1 MKFLKITLILFFVFA
16 SALPLFAQE
25 ATTNYIIAAR
35 EYLSA
40 GKEMLAKRELDSAL
54 ILSPNN
60 PTANTMMGEY
70 YERQNKYTRAIL
82 YYDIAIAANP
92 SNPELYIERARMH
105 RQLNN
110 HRTYVLTDYNNAI
123 RLDPENIEYYVL
135 KADYEATNIHPD
147 THKYDFKGASTTIAE
162 AIAFKK
168 DDPNLYYLEAK
179 YLVSAEQFLAALT
192 SINKAIQMA
201 PQNDKYFA
209 ERGNLNFNLGKYQ
222 VAQRDFSRAIS
233 LNQTDFSY
241 YESRG
246 HALFNQGNY
255 SSAYDDY
262 SLTIEMI
269 IKVIA
274 SQKGEIKSTDPL
286 NKSLRLTLLYRGM
299 SLVHDDRPYDGC
311 EDFERAFQMG
321 EAKARN
327 YMRQY
332 CY

>member
-1 MKFLKITLILFFVFA
+1 VKFFKTTVILFFVFA

-25 ATTNYIIAAR
+25 TTTNYIIAAR

-40 GKEMLAKRELDSAL
+40 GKEMLAKQELDSAL

-60 PTANTMMGEY
+60 PIANSMMGEY

-82 YYDIAIAANP
+82 YYDIAIAANN
-92 SNPELYIERARMH
+92 SDPELYIERARMH

-123 RLDPENIEYYVL
+123 RLDPENVEYYTL
-135 KADYEATNIHPD
+135 KADYQANNIHPD
-147 THKYDFKGASTTIAE
+147 THIYDFEGASATIAE
-162 AIAFKK
+162 ALFFEKG
-168 DDPNLYYLEAK
+168 DPNLYYLQAK
-179 YLVSAEQFLAALT
+179 YLVGAEQFLAALA
-192 SINKAIQMA
+192 SINKAIQMD

-209 ERGNLNFNLGKYQ
+209 ERGSLNFNLGKYQ

-233 LNQTDFSY
+233 LNETEFSY

-246 HALFNQGNY
+246 HALFNQGDY
-255 SSAYDDY
+255 TSAYDDY
-262 SLTIEMI
+262 SLTIDMI
-269 IKVIA
+269 IKAIA
-274 SQKGEIKSTDPL
+274 SQKGGIKSSDPL

-299 SLVHDDRPYDGC
+299 SLVQDDRPYDGC
-311 EDFERAFQMG
+311 DDFERAFQMG